1 MSRERGRMWARIA
14 LRSAY
19 YGPDIAGVAL
29 ARGPRGQN

>member
-19 YGPDIAGVAL
+19 GPDIAGVAP